1 MHANAISLFLE
12 GRISIKKKKMKKDL
26 LCEDKDIPKKSKHHF
41 SWGFFLLA
49 LTQFFP
55 MALIINEIDR
65 ARCYFKYK

>member
-41 SWGFFLLA
+41 S
-49 LTQFFP
+49 
-55 MALIINEIDR
+55 
-65 ARCYFKYK
+65 